1 MGKLF
6 RDIIMLAL
14 AALVLVAMYRERD
27 AIVGLFRCMAMGAAC
42 GM

>member
-1 MGKLF
+1 MLKLL
-6 RDIIMLAL
+6 RDILMYAL
-14 AALVLVAMYRERD
+14 LALVLVAMYRERD

>member
-1 MGKLF
+1 
-6 RDIIMLAL
+6 
-14 AALVLVAMYRERD
+14 VAMYRERD